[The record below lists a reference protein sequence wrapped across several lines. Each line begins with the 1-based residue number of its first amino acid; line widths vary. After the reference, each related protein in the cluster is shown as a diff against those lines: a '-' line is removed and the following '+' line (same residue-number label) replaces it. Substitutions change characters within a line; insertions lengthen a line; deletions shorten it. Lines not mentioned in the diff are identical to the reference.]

1 MLLSWEVINL
11 GLLDKIRSE
20 NEELENS
27 DAATERAHEI
37 LQIVGERVEKVRP
50 SRVIFASVAVLLI
63 LSGIMIIGT
72 WIVPYD
78 RTSVDVIYL
87 QGVGGHV
94 VLVELDNKG
103 SRSITDVQLDIRF
116 LDDDSNEIARSTFQ
130 TDEIAAHTSIAGDNL
145 ELIAPG
151 ASVWENYTIEIILD
165 YTYRGTQYNERWTYN
180 VGSWT
185 WRCLLMR
192 HLCTSFETTLGCE
205 LFEMHATRILK
216 GDSIGE

>member
-1 MLLSWEVINL
+1 MQLSWGVIDL
-11 GLLDKIRSE
+11 GLMDKIRSQH
-20 NEELENS
+20 EELETH

-78 RTSVDVIYL
+78 RTSVDVVYL

-116 LDDDSNEIARSTFQ
+116 LDDDSNEIARSTFE

-151 ASVWENYTIEIILD
+151 ASVWENYTIEIILE
-165 YTYRGTQYNERWTYN
+165 YTYGGTEYNERWTYN

-185 WRCLLMR
+185 M
-192 HLCTSFETTLGCE
+192 
-205 LFEMHATRILK
+205 EMFTYDAPMHFF
-216 GDSIGE
+216 

>member
-1 MLLSWEVINL
+1 MIDL
-11 GLLDKIRSE
+11 GLMDKIRSQ
-20 NEELENS
+20 NEELETH

-78 RTSVDVIYL
+78 RTSVDVVYL

-116 LDDDSNEIARSTFQ
+116 LDDDSNEIARSTFE
-130 TDEIAAHTSIAGDNL
+130 TDEIVAHTSIAGDNL

-151 ASVWENYTIEIILD
+151 ASVWENYTIEIILE
-165 YTYRGTQYNERWTYN
+165 YTYGGTEYNERWTYN

-185 WRCLLMR
+185 M
-192 HLCTSFETTLGCE
+192 
-205 LFEMHATRILK
+205 EMFTYDAPMHFF
-216 GDSIGE
+216 

>member
-1 MLLSWEVINL
+1 MLLSWGVINL
-11 GLLDKIRSE
+11 GLLDKIRYE
-20 NEELENS
+20 NEESEDS

-78 RTSVDVIYL
+78 RTSVDVVYL

-103 SRSITDVQLDIRF
+103 SRSITEVQLDIRF

-185 WRCLLMR
+185 M
-192 HLCTSFETTLGCE
+192 
-205 LFEMHATRILK
+205 EMFTYAAPMHFL
-216 GDSIGE
+216 

>member
-1 MLLSWEVINL
+1 MQLYWGVIDL
-11 GLLDKIRSE
+11 GLMDKIRSQ
-20 NEELENS
+20 NEELETP

-78 RTSVDVIYL
+78 RTSVDVVYL

-116 LDDDSNEIARSTFQ
+116 LDDGSNEIARSTFE

-151 ASVWENYTIEIILD
+151 ASVWENYTIEIILE
-165 YTYRGTQYNERWTYN
+165 YTYGGTEYNERWTYN
-180 VGSWT
+180 VGGWT
-185 WRCLLMR
+185 M
-192 HLCTSFETTLGCE
+192 
-205 LFEMHATRILK
+205 EMFTYDAPMHFF
-216 GDSIGE
+216 

>member
-1 MLLSWEVINL
+1 MINL

-20 NEELENS
+20 NEESEDS

-78 RTSVDVIYL
+78 ITSVDVVYL

-185 WRCLLMR
+185 M
-192 HLCTSFETTLGCE
+192 
-205 LFEMHATRILK
+205 EMFTYAAPMHFL
-216 GDSIGE
+216 

>member
-1 MLLSWEVINL
+1 MLLSWGVINL
-11 GLLDKIRSE
+11 GLLDKIRYE
-20 NEELENS
+20 NEESEDS

-78 RTSVDVIYL
+78 RTSVDVVYL

-185 WRCLLMR
+185 M
-192 HLCTSFETTLGCE
+192 
-205 LFEMHATRILK
+205 EMFTYAAPMHFL
-216 GDSIGE
+216 

>member
-1 MLLSWEVINL
+1 MIDL
-11 GLLDKIRSE
+11 GLMDKIRSQ
-20 NEELENS
+20 NEELETP

-78 RTSVDVIYL
+78 RTSVDVVYL

-116 LDDDSNEIARSTFQ
+116 LDEGSNEIARSTFE

-151 ASVWENYTIEIILD
+151 ASVWENYTIEIILE
-165 YTYRGTQYNERWTYN
+165 YTYGGTEYNERWTYN
-180 VGSWT
+180 VGGWT
-185 WRCLLMR
+185 M
-192 HLCTSFETTLGCE
+192 
-205 LFEMHATRILK
+205 EMFTYDAPMHFF
-216 GDSIGE
+216 

>member
-1 MLLSWEVINL
+1 MQLSWGVIDL
-11 GLLDKIRSE
+11 GLMDKIRSQ
-20 NEELENS
+20 NEELETP

-78 RTSVDVIYL
+78 RTSVDVVYL

-116 LDDDSNEIARSTFQ
+116 LDDGSNEIARSTFE

-151 ASVWENYTIEIILD
+151 ASVWENYTIEIILE
-165 YTYRGTQYNERWTYN
+165 YTYGSTEYNERWTYN
-180 VGSWT
+180 VVSWT
-185 WRCLLMR
+185 M
-192 HLCTSFETTLGCE
+192 
-205 LFEMHATRILK
+205 EMFTYDAPMQFF
-216 GDSIGE
+216 

>member
-1 MLLSWEVINL
+1 VIDL
-11 GLLDKIRSE
+11 GLMDKIRSQ
-20 NEELENS
+20 NEELETP

-78 RTSVDVIYL
+78 RTSVDVVYL

-116 LDDDSNEIARSTFQ
+116 LDDGSNEIARSTFE

-151 ASVWENYTIEIILD
+151 ASVWENYTIEIILE
-165 YTYRGTQYNERWTYN
+165 YTYGGTEYNERWTYN
-180 VGSWT
+180 VGGWT
-185 WRCLLMR
+185 M
-192 HLCTSFETTLGCE
+192 
-205 LFEMHATRILK
+205 EMFTYDAPMHFF
-216 GDSIGE
+216 

>member
-1 MLLSWEVINL
+1 MLLSWGVINL
-11 GLLDKIRSE
+11 GLLDKILSE
-20 NEELENS
+20 DEESEDS

-78 RTSVDVIYL
+78 RTSVDVVYL

-103 SRSITDVQLDIRF
+103 SRSITEVQLDIRF

-185 WRCLLMR
+185 M
-192 HLCTSFETTLGCE
+192 
-205 LFEMHATRILK
+205 EMFTYAAPMHFL
-216 GDSIGE
+216 

>member
-1 MLLSWEVINL
+1 MQLPWGVIDL
-11 GLLDKIRSE
+11 GLMDKIRSQ
-20 NEELENS
+20 NEELETH

-78 RTSVDVIYL
+78 RTSVDVVYL

-116 LDDDSNEIARSTFQ
+116 LDDDSNEIARSTFE

-151 ASVWENYTIEIILD
+151 ASVWENYTIEIILE
-165 YTYRGTQYNERWTYN
+165 YTYGGTEYNERWTYN

-185 WRCLLMR
+185 M
-192 HLCTSFETTLGCE
+192 
-205 LFEMHATRILK
+205 EMFTYDAPMHFL
-216 GDSIGE
+216 

>member
-1 MLLSWEVINL
+1 VQLSSEVINL
-11 GLLDKIRSE
+11 GLMDKIRSK
-20 NEELENS
+20 NEEFDDP

-78 RTSVDVIYL
+78 RTSVDVVYL

-103 SRSITDVQLDIRF
+103 SRTITDVQLDIRF
-116 LDDDSNEIARSTFQ
+116 LDDESNEIARSSFE
-130 TDEIAAHTSIAGDNL
+130 TDAIAAHTSIAGDDL
-145 ELIAPG
+145 ELIASG

-165 YTYRGTQYNERWTYN
+165 YTYGGAEYSERWTYN
-180 VGSWT
+180 VGGWS
-185 WRCLLMR
+185 M
-192 HLCTSFETTLGCE
+192 
-205 LFEMHATRILK
+205 EMFTYDAPMHFF
-216 GDSIGE
+216 

>member
-1 MLLSWEVINL
+1 MIDL
-11 GLLDKIRSE
+11 GLMDKIRSQ
-20 NEELENS
+20 NEELETP

-63 LSGIMIIGT
+63 LSGVMIIGT

-78 RTSVDVIYL
+78 RTSVDVVYL

-116 LDDDSNEIARSTFQ
+116 LDDDSNEIARSTFE

-151 ASVWENYTIEIILD
+151 ASVWENYTIEIILE
-165 YTYRGTQYNERWTYN
+165 YTYGGTEYNERWTYN

-185 WRCLLMR
+185 M
-192 HLCTSFETTLGCE
+192 
-205 LFEMHATRILK
+205 EMFTYDAPMHFF
-216 GDSIGE
+216 

>member
-1 MLLSWEVINL
+1 MQLSWGVIDL
-11 GLLDKIRSE
+11 GLMDKIRSQ
-20 NEELENS
+20 NEELETP

-78 RTSVDVIYL
+78 RTSVDVVYL

-103 SRSITDVQLDIRF
+103 SRSITDVQIDIRF
-116 LDDDSNEIARSTFQ
+116 LDDSSNEIARSTFE

-151 ASVWENYTIEIILD
+151 ASVWENYTIEIILE
-165 YTYRGTQYNERWTYN
+165 YTYGGTEYNERWTYN
-180 VGSWT
+180 VGGWT
-185 WRCLLMR
+185 M
-192 HLCTSFETTLGCE
+192 
-205 LFEMHATRILK
+205 EMFTYDAPMHFF
-216 GDSIGE
+216 

>member
-1 MLLSWEVINL
+1 MQLSWGVIDL
-11 GLLDKIRSE
+11 GLMDKIRSQ
-20 NEELENS
+20 NEELETH

-78 RTSVDVIYL
+78 RTSVDVVYL

-103 SRSITDVQLDIRF
+103 SRSITEVQLDIRF
-116 LDDDSNEIARSTFQ
+116 LDDDSNEIARSTFE

-151 ASVWENYTIEIILD
+151 ASVWENYTIEIILE
-165 YTYRGTQYNERWTYN
+165 YTYGGTEYNERWTYN

-185 WRCLLMR
+185 M
-192 HLCTSFETTLGCE
+192 
-205 LFEMHATRILK
+205 EMFTYDAPMHFF
-216 GDSIGE
+216 

>member
-1 MLLSWEVINL
+1 VLLSWGVINL

-20 NEELENS
+20 NEESEDS

-78 RTSVDVIYL
+78 RTSVDVVYL

-185 WRCLLMR
+185 M
-192 HLCTSFETTLGCE
+192 
-205 LFEMHATRILK
+205 EMFTYAAPMHFL
-216 GDSIGE
+216 

>member
-1 MLLSWEVINL
+1 VINL
-11 GLLDKIRSE
+11 GLMDKIRLK
-20 NEELENS
+20 NEEFDDP

-78 RTSVDVIYL
+78 RTSVDVVYL

-103 SRSITDVQLDIRF
+103 SRTITDVQLDIRF
-116 LDDDSNEIARSTFQ
+116 LDDESNEIARSSFE
-130 TDEIAAHTSIAGDNL
+130 TDAIAAHTSIAGDDL
-145 ELIAPG
+145 ELIASG

-165 YTYRGTQYNERWTYN
+165 YTYGGTEYSERWTYN
-180 VGSWT
+180 VGGWT
-185 WRCLLMR
+185 M
-192 HLCTSFETTLGCE
+192 
-205 LFEMHATRILK
+205 EMFTYDAPMHFF
-216 GDSIGE
+216 

>member
-1 MLLSWEVINL
+1 MIDL
-11 GLLDKIRSE
+11 GLMDKIRSQ
-20 NEELENS
+20 NEELETP

-78 RTSVDVIYL
+78 RTSVDVVYL

-103 SRSITDVQLDIRF
+103 SRSITNVQLDIRF
-116 LDDDSNEIARSTFQ
+116 LDDGSNEIARSTFE

-151 ASVWENYTIEIILD
+151 ASVWENYTIEIILE
-165 YTYRGTQYNERWTYN
+165 YTYGGTEYNERWTYN
-180 VGSWT
+180 VGGWT
-185 WRCLLMR
+185 M
-192 HLCTSFETTLGCE
+192 
-205 LFEMHATRILK
+205 EMFTYDAPMHFF
-216 GDSIGE
+216 

>member
-1 MLLSWEVINL
+1 MIDL
-11 GLLDKIRSE
+11 GLMDKIRSQ
-20 NEELENS
+20 NEELETH

-78 RTSVDVIYL
+78 RTSVDVVYL

-116 LDDDSNEIARSTFQ
+116 LDNDSNEIARSTFE
-130 TDEIAAHTSIAGDNL
+130 TDEIVAHTSIAGDDL

-151 ASVWENYTIEIILD
+151 ASVWENYTIEIILE
-165 YTYRGTQYNERWTYN
+165 YTYGGTEYNERWTYN

-185 WRCLLMR
+185 M
-192 HLCTSFETTLGCE
+192 
-205 LFEMHATRILK
+205 EMFTYDAPMHFF
-216 GDSIGE
+216 

>member
-1 MLLSWEVINL
+1 VQLSWGVIDL
-11 GLLDKIRSE
+11 GLMDKIRSQ
-20 NEELENS
+20 NEELETP

-78 RTSVDVIYL
+78 RTSVDVVYL

-116 LDDDSNEIARSTFQ
+116 LDDGSNEIARSTFE

-151 ASVWENYTIEIILD
+151 ASVWENYTIEIILE
-165 YTYRGTQYNERWTYN
+165 YTYGGTEYNERWTYN
-180 VGSWT
+180 VGGWT
-185 WRCLLMR
+185 M
-192 HLCTSFETTLGCE
+192 
-205 LFEMHATRILK
+205 EMFTYDAPMHFF
-216 GDSIGE
+216 

>member
-20 NEELENS
+20 NEELEDS

-78 RTSVDVIYL
+78 RTSVDVVYL

-116 LDDDSNEIARSTFQ
+116 LDDDSN
-130 TDEIAAHTSIAGDNL
+130 EIAAHTSIAGDNL

-185 WRCLLMR
+185 M
-192 HLCTSFETTLGCE
+192 
-205 LFEMHATRILK
+205 EMFTYAAPMHFL
-216 GDSIGE
+216 

>member
-1 MLLSWEVINL
+1 MLLSWGVINL

-20 NEELENS
+20 NEESEDS

-78 RTSVDVIYL
+78 RTSVDVVYL

-103 SRSITDVQLDIRF
+103 SRSISDVQLDIRF

-185 WRCLLMR
+185 M
-192 HLCTSFETTLGCE
+192 
-205 LFEMHATRILK
+205 EMFTYAAPMHFL
-216 GDSIGE
+216 

>member
-1 MLLSWEVINL
+1 MIDL
-11 GLLDKIRSE
+11 GLMDKIRSQ
-20 NEELENS
+20 NEELETH

-78 RTSVDVIYL
+78 RTSVDVVYL

-116 LDDDSNEIARSTFQ
+116 LDDDSNEIARSSFE
-130 TDEIAAHTSIAGDNL
+130 TDEIVAHTSIAGDDL

-151 ASVWENYTIEIILD
+151 ASVWENYTIEIILE
-165 YTYRGTQYNERWTYN
+165 YTYGGTEYNERWTYN

-185 WRCLLMR
+185 M
-192 HLCTSFETTLGCE
+192 
-205 LFEMHATRILK
+205 EMFTYDAPMHFF
-216 GDSIGE
+216 

>member
-1 MLLSWEVINL
+1 MQLSWGVIDL
-11 GLLDKIRSE
+11 GLIDKIRSQ
-20 NEELENS
+20 NEELETP

-78 RTSVDVIYL
+78 RTSVDVVYL

-116 LDDDSNEIARSTFQ
+116 LDDGSNEIARSTFE

-151 ASVWENYTIEIILD
+151 ASVWENYTIEIILE
-165 YTYRGTQYNERWTYN
+165 YTYGGTEYNERWTYN
-180 VGSWT
+180 VGGWT
-185 WRCLLMR
+185 M
-192 HLCTSFETTLGCE
+192 
-205 LFEMHATRILK
+205 EMFTYDAPMHFF
-216 GDSIGE
+216 

>member
-1 MLLSWEVINL
+1 MLLYWGAINL

-20 NEELENS
+20 NEESEDS

-78 RTSVDVIYL
+78 RTSVDVVYL

-185 WRCLLMR
+185 M
-192 HLCTSFETTLGCE
+192 
-205 LFEMHATRILK
+205 EMFTYAAPMHFL
-216 GDSIGE
+216 

>member
-1 MLLSWEVINL
+1 VQLSSEVINL
-11 GLLDKIRSE
+11 GLMDKIRSK
-20 NEELENS
+20 NEEFDDP

-78 RTSVDVIYL
+78 RTSVDVVYL

-103 SRSITDVQLDIRF
+103 SRTITDVQLDIRF
-116 LDDDSNEIARSTFQ
+116 LDDESNEIARSSFE
-130 TDEIAAHTSIAGDNL
+130 TDAIAAHTSIAGDDL
-145 ELIAPG
+145 ELIASG

-165 YTYRGTQYNERWTYN
+165 YTYGGTEYSERWTYN
-180 VGSWT
+180 VGRWT
-185 WRCLLMR
+185 M
-192 HLCTSFETTLGCE
+192 
-205 LFEMHATRILK
+205 EMFTYDAPMHFF
-216 GDSIGE
+216 

>member
-1 MLLSWEVINL
+1 MQLFWGVIDL
-11 GLLDKIRSE
+11 GLMDKIRSQ
-20 NEELENS
+20 NEELETPDS
-27 DAATERAHEI
+27 ATERAHEI

-78 RTSVDVIYL
+78 RTSVDVVYL

-116 LDDDSNEIARSTFQ
+116 LDDGSNEIARSTFE

-151 ASVWENYTIEIILD
+151 ASVWENYTIEIILE
-165 YTYRGTQYNERWTYN
+165 YTYGGTEYNERWTYN
-180 VGSWT
+180 VGGWT
-185 WRCLLMR
+185 M
-192 HLCTSFETTLGCE
+192 
-205 LFEMHATRILK
+205 EMFTYDAPMHFF
-216 GDSIGE
+216 

>member
-1 MLLSWEVINL
+1 MLLYWGVINL

-20 NEELENS
+20 NEESEDS

-50 SRVIFASVAVLLI
+50 SRVIFASVSVLLI

-78 RTSVDVIYL
+78 RTSVDVVYL

-185 WRCLLMR
+185 M
-192 HLCTSFETTLGCE
+192 
-205 LFEMHATRILK
+205 EMFTYAAPMHFL
-216 GDSIGE
+216 

>member
-1 MLLSWEVINL
+1 MLLSWGVIDL
-11 GLLDKIRSE
+11 GLMDKIRSQ
-20 NEELENS
+20 NQELETP

-63 LSGIMIIGT
+63 LSGIMIVGT

-78 RTSVDVIYL
+78 RTSVDVVYL

-94 VLVELDNKG
+94 VLIELDNKG

-116 LDDDSNEIARSTFQ
+116 LDDDSNEIARSTFE

-151 ASVWENYTIEIILD
+151 ASVWENYTIEIILE
-165 YTYRGTQYNERWTYN
+165 YTYGGTEYNERWTYN
-180 VGSWT
+180 VGGWT
-185 WRCLLMR
+185 M
-192 HLCTSFETTLGCE
+192 
-205 LFEMHATRILK
+205 EMFTYDAPMHFF
-216 GDSIGE
+216 

>member
-1 MLLSWEVINL
+1 MQLSWGGIDL
-11 GLLDKIRSE
+11 GLMDKIRSQ
-20 NEELENS
+20 NEELETP
-27 DAATERAHEI
+27 DAANERAHEI

-78 RTSVDVIYL
+78 STSVDVVYL

-116 LDDDSNEIARSTFQ
+116 LDDDSNEIARSTFE
-130 TDEIAAHTSIAGDNL
+130 TDEIAAHTSTAGDNL

-151 ASVWENYTIEIILD
+151 ASVWENYTIEIILE
-165 YTYRGTQYNERWTYN
+165 YTYGGTEYNERWTYN
-180 VGSWT
+180 VGGWT
-185 WRCLLMR
+185 M
-192 HLCTSFETTLGCE
+192 
-205 LFEMHATRILK
+205 EMFTYDAPMHFF
-216 GDSIGE
+216 

>member
-1 MLLSWEVINL
+1 MLLSWGVIDL
-11 GLLDKIRSE
+11 GLMDKIRSQ
-20 NEELENS
+20 NQELETP

-78 RTSVDVIYL
+78 RTSVDVVYL

-116 LDDDSNEIARSTFQ
+116 LDDDSNEIARSSFE
-130 TDEIAAHTSIAGDNL
+130 TDEIAAHTSIAGDDL

-151 ASVWENYTIEIILD
+151 ASVWENYTIEIILE
-165 YTYRGTQYNERWTYN
+165 YTYGGTEYNERWTYN

-185 WRCLLMR
+185 M
-192 HLCTSFETTLGCE
+192 
-205 LFEMHATRILK
+205 EMFTYDAPMHFF
-216 GDSIGE
+216 

>member
-1 MLLSWEVINL
+1 MLLSWGVIDL
-11 GLLDKIRSE
+11 GLMDKIRSQ
-20 NEELENS
+20 NQELETP

-78 RTSVDVIYL
+78 RTSVDVVYL

-116 LDDDSNEIARSTFQ
+116 LDDDSNEIARSSFE
-130 TDEIAAHTSIAGDNL
+130 TDEIAAHTSIAGDDL

-151 ASVWENYTIEIILD
+151 ASVWENYTIEIILE
-165 YTYRGTQYNERWTYN
+165 YTYGGTEYNERWTYN
-180 VGSWT
+180 VGGWT
-185 WRCLLMR
+185 M
-192 HLCTSFETTLGCE
+192 
-205 LFEMHATRILK
+205 EMFTYDAPMHFF
-216 GDSIGE
+216 

>member
-20 NEELENS
+20 NEELEDS

-78 RTSVDVIYL
+78 RTSVDVVYL

-165 YTYRGTQYNERWTYN
+165 YTYRDTQYNERWTYN
-180 VGSWT
+180 VGSWP
-185 WRCLLMR
+185 M
-192 HLCTSFETTLGCE
+192 
-205 LFEMHATRILK
+205 EMFTYAAPMHFL
-216 GDSIGE
+216 

>member
-1 MLLSWEVINL
+1 VLLSWGVIDL
-11 GLLDKIRSE
+11 GLMDKIRSQ
-20 NEELENS
+20 NEELETP

-63 LSGIMIIGT
+63 LSGVMIIGT

-78 RTSVDVIYL
+78 RTSVDVVYL

-116 LDDDSNEIARSTFQ
+116 LDDDSNEIARSTFE

-151 ASVWENYTIEIILD
+151 ASVWENYTIEIILE
-165 YTYRGTQYNERWTYN
+165 YTYGGTEYNERWTYN
-180 VGSWT
+180 VGGWT
-185 WRCLLMR
+185 M
-192 HLCTSFETTLGCE
+192 
-205 LFEMHATRILK
+205 EMFTYDAPMHFF
-216 GDSIGE
+216 

>member
-1 MLLSWEVINL
+1 MQLSWGVIDL
-11 GLLDKIRSE
+11 GLMDKIRSQ
-20 NEELENS
+20 NEELETP

-78 RTSVDVIYL
+78 RTSVDVVYL

-103 SRSITDVQLDIRF
+103 SRSITNVQLDIRF
-116 LDDDSNEIARSTFQ
+116 LDDGSNEIARSTFE

-151 ASVWENYTIEIILD
+151 ASVWENYTIEIILE
-165 YTYRGTQYNERWTYN
+165 YTYGGTEYNERWTYN
-180 VGSWT
+180 VGGWT
-185 WRCLLMR
+185 M
-192 HLCTSFETTLGCE
+192 
-205 LFEMHATRILK
+205 EMFTYDAPMHFF
-216 GDSIGE
+216 